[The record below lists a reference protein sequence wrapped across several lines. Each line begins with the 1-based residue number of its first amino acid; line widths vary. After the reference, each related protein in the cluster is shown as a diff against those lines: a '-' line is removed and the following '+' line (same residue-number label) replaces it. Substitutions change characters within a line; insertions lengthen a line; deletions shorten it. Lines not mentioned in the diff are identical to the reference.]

1 MILLLSTLDDANNK
15 LITTVDEMVYG
26 HIVYLCEKKCIHHAS
41 NSHADMIYNACKT
54 NGLSRDVQNQINRI
68 LFKWSLYI
76 PYEYLMVVQGIPL
89 TRIYYSS

>member
-1 MILLLSTLDDANNK
+1 MILLSTLDDANNK
-15 LITTVDEMVYG
+15 LITTVDDQYTFAKRNAFTTRVTPG
-26 HIVYLCEKKCIHHAS
+26 S
-41 NSHADMIYNACKT
+41 NSNAYKA

-89 TRIYYSS
+89 TRIYHIF